1 MLYTGD
7 KLSSS
12 IFWCLSVC
20 QASVTP
26 DQISTFSNINR
37 HTSPLLTHLIP
48 SRTNLYW
55 LSTSQ
60 YCHILIIYLYL
71 IQPKIWKGSMTR
83 AALWPN
89 SGVGFRHQRLH
100 VWVPPGS
107 CTFFN
112 KLTFHRSLRGCV
124 LKAWRGNKPT
134 WKNTLSEQ
142 KVVFTPYS
150 KGAFTNGVMLSETE
164 SNWILCTQQSTGF
177 KSART
182 SYCVHLQKFRF
193 CTVCP
198 SFPFWNQKV
207 LSFLP
212 YSPNSLP
219 CSPCP
224 VSTCSFN
231 KVIFR
236 APF

>member
-1 MLYTGD
+1 MVIVGHM
-7 KLSSS
+7 SSK
-12 IFWCLSVC
+12 
-20 QASVTP
+20 
-26 DQISTFSNINR
+26 STFGAKNTGQKFLTPKNFWWCRNVCPDSCPGVIFGAGR
-37 HTSPLLTHLIP
+37 GSALFFRGGAGQSWKFSGPGRPGAAISPGAGAGRGGACIP
-48 SRTNLYW
+48 
-55 LSTSQ
+55 
-60 YCHILIIYLYL
+60 
-71 IQPKIWKGSMTR
+71 
-83 AALWPN
+83 A
-89 SGVGFRHQRLH
+89 
-100 VWVPPGS
+100 
-107 CTFFN
+107 
-112 KLTFHRSLRGCV
+112 FHRSLRGCV
-124 LKAWRGNKPT
+124 LKAWRENKPT